1 MNSTNTLNSTK
12 IANQL
17 YIRVGL
23 LICWLL
29 LAGLLLYQSALIS
42 LISAVVHR
50 EGSSHGVFV
59 PFLSAFFLWTKREA
73 IREIEPRYDYLGIP
87 FVVVGAF
94 FPVFNIGTY
103 HVQILSFIVL
113 IAGLIIIHLGR
124 KFFKEISFPLF
135 FLIAMIPIP
144 KGFYLLL
151 TNCLRD
157 LTFGGSALLLSV
169 FGIPFFKQGF
179 LIHLPNAVL
188 NISTGCTGIRYLIS
202 FFVFGLAYAY
212 LYRTSLQSRLI
223 IIGLTFPISLAASVC
238 RLTAIFLLTYFI
250 GPRMAE
256 HWPHIF
262 ISWTVFFVILIL
274 SIASDRFFHT
284 KYVEATA

>member
-1 MNSTNTLNSTK
+1 MNTINTLNSTK

-17 YIRVGL
+17 CVRLSL
-23 LICWLL
+23 LLFCVL
-29 LAGLLLYQSALIS
+29 LAGLLLYQSALVS
-42 LISAVVHR
+42 LISAVIHR
-50 EGSSHGVFV
+50 QGSSHGVFV
-59 PFLSAFFLWTKREA
+59 PFLSAFFLWTKRDA
-73 IREIEPRYDYLGIP
+73 IRKIEPRYDHLGIP

-94 FPVFNIGTY
+94 FPVFNIGTF

-124 KFFKEISFPLF
+124 KLFKEIAFPLF

-144 KGFYLLL
+144 KGFYLQL

-169 FGIPFFKQGF
+169 FGVPFYKEGVF
-179 LIHLPNAVL
+179 IHLPNAVL

-212 LYRTSLQSRLI
+212 LYRTTLQSRLI
-223 IIGLTFPISLAASVC
+223 IVASTIPISLAASIC

-256 HWPHIF
+256 YWPHVF

-274 SIASDRFFHT
+274 SIASDRFFHNR
-284 KYVEATA
+284 YVGATT